1 MLVHLCDEKCNKRYR
16 IRYFPGE
23 YRYTTMI
30 SGKIVLPE
38 LPYKSIYKHRE
49 KSSVG

>member
-1 MLVHLCDEKCNKRYR
+1 MRNIIKDIEFDIFR
-16 IRYFPGE
+16 GE

-38 LPYKSIYKHRE
+38 LPYKSIYKHCE
-49 KSSVG
+49 KSSVA